1 MKLRILGIMLIVL
14 GISFIMYPK
23 LKFYYYT
30 DKQKDILEQWQ
41 EDLSRI
47 EVNNNIETNMIED
60 KKRNEYISKNIDGV
74 LKIKKIDFNQPIL
87 IGATKSNLNISVAKM
102 NNTAPM
108 GQEGNYVIA
117 GHNSRTYGSNFNRLD
132 EVNIGDILELSN
144 EKEKFK
150 YIVYEKLI
158 VSPDDVWVIEG
169 DRNRKTITLITCDY
183 STDPSSRLIIK
194 GEIK

>member
-1 MKLRILGIMLIVL
+1 
-14 GISFIMYPK
+14 
-23 LKFYYYT
+23 
-30 DKQKDILEQWQ
+30 
-41 EDLSRI
+41 
-47 EVNNNIETNMIED
+47 MIED